1 MDPIAMALPIL
12 RDAFGAVPV
21 STEVFPDRPDR
32 LVVVTLVGGMTD
44 GFVMDA
50 LLGITCWG
58 RDDHDALTMATLAAD
73 ALRDAAEEHPYIF
86 SADLE
91 SVSRDEWTLNG
102 QARYYAQVRLTI
114 NTDE

>member
-12 RDAFGAVPV
+12 REAFGAVPV
-21 STEVFPDRPDR
+21 STEIPPDRPGR
-32 LVVVTLVGGMTD
+32 LVVATLVGGQSD

-50 LLGITCWG
+50 LVGMTCWG
-58 RDDHDALTMATLAAD
+58 RDDRDALTMATRAAD
-73 ALRDAAEEHPYIF
+73 ALRDAAEDHPYIF

-91 SVSRDEWTLNG
+91 SVSRDEWTATG